1 MSALRCT
8 FCGSEI
14 TPILE
19 YRIRSYSE
27 HRDHTGYECDDCPA
41 EWDKHGNVTKQG
53 GTCSFAFPT
62 PGGLAAECGLWL
74 PCSLH
79 PVTGGLGANSQS
91 AVDGNDPSQASS

>member
-8 FCGSEI
+8 FCGDEI
-14 TPILE
+14 TPTLE
-19 YRIRSYSE
+19 YRPGSYSE

-53 GTCSFAFPT
+53 GKCSFTFPT

-79 PVTGGLGANSQS
+79 PPTDTSRT
-91 AVDGNDPSQASS
+91 P

>member
-1 MSALRCT
+1 M
-8 FCGSEI
+8 G
-14 TPILE
+14 
-19 YRIRSYSE
+19 SYSE

-53 GTCSFAFPT
+53 GKCAFSFPT

-79 PVTGGLGANSQS
+79 PVTGGSDAEPSSVTADSQGSPPSANG
-91 AVDGNDPSQASS
+91 V